1 MQLRIKLG
9 QLFTKNN
16 FVVFVSTIIFIVCA
30 ASVVSQGYRCFDKYL
45 MVPENSEVS
54 YKSSKNYP
62 FPSIT
67 LCASLNDSYNFD
79 QLKEC
84 QVEPIDYIA
93 DNYIPKKDPSWVGK
107 GGINCTDPKRLHN
120 QIAADNEEH
129 MIETIVIKS
138 RSVEDSWRSFQPS
151 NWSSFEWEA
160 VHVGDGIISVYQRCF
175 TFSLPDDIVRESIL
189 YVGIVSKA
197 FDTLY
202 LHRQGTLSAPIPGN
216 PLNVM
221 GYGLK
226 YTELYSLYVTHESI
240 ELLNYDGENCNNDR
254 EYSYDKCKQDYI
266 YKV

>member
-1 MQLRIKLG
+1 M

-16 FVVFVSTIIFIVCA
+16 FVVFVSTIIFIGCA
-30 ASVVSQGYRCFDKYL
+30 ASVVIHGYRCFYKYL
-45 MVPENSEVS
+45 TVPENSEVS

-67 LCASLNDSYNFD
+67 LCASLNDSYNID
-79 QLKEC
+79 RIKEC
-84 QVEPIDYIA
+84 KVEPIVKTA
-93 DNYIPKKDPSWVGK
+93 DWNYPSWVGK

-120 QIAADNEEH
+120 QITANNDA
-129 MIETIVIKS
+129 MIEEIQIKS
-138 RSVEDSWRSFQPS
+138 RSSDGFHTFQPS
-151 NWSSFEWEA
+151 NWSSLEWEV
-160 VHVGDGIISVYQRCF
+160 VHVGDGMIDAYQRCF

-221 GYGLK
+221 GTMGISAK
-226 YTELYSLYVTHESI
+226 YAELHSVYVLHESI